1 MDGDEYPE
9 ATEVELLARLVLA
22 VVDKLDH
29 IHDDLVALRAAKG
42 IPRPECY
49 APVAGHHE

>member
-1 MDGDEYPE
+1 MDDDQYPD
-9 ATEVELLARLVLA
+9 ATEAEVLVRLVLA
-22 VVDKLDH
+22 LVDKIDH

-49 APVAGHHE
+49 APAAVNHE